1 MTNLVDE
8 YFAVLEKVGVDD
20 FWHPELEALRQRI
33 TRTCPTISVGGA
45 PSKPGRRARAAN
57 LDQKRH
63 RKRTIPTANAIRA
76 TKIFPK
82 IGRRP

>member
-20 FWHPELEALRQRI
+20 FWHPELEALRQRM

-45 PSKPGRRARAAN
+45 PSKPGAASS
-57 LDQKRH
+57 H
-63 RKRTIPTANAIRA
+63 RKPGSKAPSETDHTNS
-76 TKIFPK
+76 
-82 IGRRP
+82 